1 MTDGPY
7 NYSITYPEVKVK
19 MTLHNKAEVRQ
30 QKAAL
35 LRERLDKTPPPCRVP
50 MVLTLLT
57 QVGTHRWLSLA

>member
-19 MTLHNKAEVRQ
+19 MTLHNKAGARQ

-35 LRERLDKTPPPCRVP
+35 LRERPDKTPPPCRVP

-57 QVGTHRWLSLA
+57 QVGTRRWLSLA